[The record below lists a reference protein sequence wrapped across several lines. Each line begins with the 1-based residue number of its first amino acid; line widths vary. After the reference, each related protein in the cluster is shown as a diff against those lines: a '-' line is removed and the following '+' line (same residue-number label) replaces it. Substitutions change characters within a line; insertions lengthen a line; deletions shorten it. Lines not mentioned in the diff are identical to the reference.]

1 MAAMSDYLE
10 QKILETVLNNAAFP
24 SIATTYVSL
33 HTADVTD
40 AGTGTEVSGGS
51 YARVDCGAFTSM
63 TAITDGQTENS
74 AEIAFVQASASWG
87 VVTHIGLWDAVS
99 GGNLLLHGALTAS
112 KTVDSGDTFKIAAG
126 DLIVT
131 LA

>member
-24 SIATTYVSL
+24 SISATYVSL

-51 YARVDCGAFTSM
+51 YARVDCGSFTSM
-63 TAITDGQTENS
+63 TGITDGQTENT
-74 AEIAFVQASASWG
+74 AEIAFAQASASWG
-87 VVTHIGLWDAVS
+87 TVTHIGLWDASS